1 MKELNTKLYQSI
13 KFNVAESQ
21 ELIRLQNVWLSK
33 YQTLLAE
40 QSPTANIYVVAVHSY
55 IEYT

>member
-13 KFNVAESQ
+13 NVAESQ

-55 IEYT
+55 IEYI